1 MAKREFIDKKSIM
14 NTLTSIDYDTDYEC
28 DEFGGNRVYFRT
40 CDYDEVLEKVE
51 YTDTIPEE
59 EIVKPYLEKLK
70 SKIRDRNTLNFTNWQ
85 CDIISDKTYK
95 QNFRMYEEML
105 SIVNT
110 LIDDL
115 LTEKG
120 AD

>member
-1 MAKREFIDKKSIM
+1 MAKRELIDSEKLLEDFQVGIPILQAIKN
-14 NTLTSIDYDTDYEC
+14 NTIT
-28 DEFGGNRVYFRT
+28 
-40 CDYDEVLEKVE
+40 
-51 YTDTIPEE
+51 EE

-105 SIVNT
+105 SIVDT
-110 LIDDL
+110 LIDNL

-120 AD
+120 AEE

>member
-70 SKIRDRNTLNFTNWQ
+70 ERVSKSCYKALITDDGNIKESKVLQ
-85 CDIISDKTYK
+85 IID
-95 QNFRMYEEML
+95 N
-105 SIVNT
+105 
-110 LIDDL
+110 L

-120 AD
+120 AEE